1 MNKRL
6 ELNFRKTDGKTARIT
21 LQEPREDLTEA
32 EVEAAMNSLVMQ
44 DVFAPAG
51 VSLATPVSA
60 RIVTTDAEVFDFEG

>member
-32 EVEAAMNSLVMQ
+32 EVETAMNSLVMQ

-51 VSLATPVSA
+51 VSLAVPVSA
-60 RIVTTDAEVFDFEG
+60 RIVTTESEVFDFEE